1 MSKNNETND
10 VKKKRKK
17 VDKSQLAI
25 KIVALILAIAMI
37 VPMIISAIYTIV
49 K

>member
-25 KIVALILAIAMI
+25 KVVALILAIAMI
-37 VPMIISAIYTIV
+37 VPMIVSAIYTIV

>member
-1 MSKNNETND
+1 MSKNEQSND

-17 VDKSQLAI
+17 VDKTQLAI
-25 KIVALILAIAMI
+25 KVVALILAIAMI